1 MTLLLIIASLIQFF
15 FGSLVYVRN
24 TFLGRSKPNR
34 MTFLIWAAG
43 GFISAA
49 AAYSAGAGWVA
60 LPAFASG
67 IGPFLI
73 FLASFHNPNAYWQL
87 KPSDYVCGFFAI
99 IALILWA
106 VTKDPAVAVFFA
118 ILADGLASLPT
129 LVKSWTHPET
139 ETGVPFVLAL
149 FNSILGVYASG
160 GLVFAKTGFLIYVVI
175 INACIIVGIYNKDPL
190 GKFKREIAR

>member
-1 MTLLLIIASLIQFF
+1 MTFLLIIASLIQFF

-43 GFISAA
+43 GFISAG
-49 AAYSAGAGWVA
+49 AAYTAGAGWVA

-87 KPSDYVCGFFAI
+87 KP
-99 IALILWA
+99 
-106 VTKDPAVAVFFA
+106 K
-118 ILADGLASLPT
+118 
-129 LVKSWTHPET
+129 
-139 ETGVPFVLAL
+139 
-149 FNSILGVYASG
+149 VYTS
-160 GLVFAKTGFLIYVVI
+160 
-175 INACIIVGIYNKDPL
+175 
-190 GKFKREIAR
+190 